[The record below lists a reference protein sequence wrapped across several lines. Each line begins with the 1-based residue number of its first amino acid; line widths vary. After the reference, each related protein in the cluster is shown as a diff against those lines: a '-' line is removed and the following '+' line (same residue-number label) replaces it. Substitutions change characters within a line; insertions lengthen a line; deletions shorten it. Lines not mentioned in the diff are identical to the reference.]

1 MASLTGKIHSVA
13 FSVDGKPLISFEVNE
28 GQPALKM
35 AQKFKD
41 SPQLSLKIAEYK
53 KKRSLDANAYYWLL
67 IGKLAKALNISTSYC
82 HNVMLRRYGVLE
94 IFDDKPV
101 YLLIQDTDEA
111 TKKADESET
120 YHIKPTSNV
129 REGNDGKMYR
139 TYMLLKGS
147 HDYDTAEMA
156 TLISGL
162 RDECT
167 QVGIP
172 VETPDEIANLL
183 SMMGGNRC
191 TPVQKH

>member
-1 MASLTGKIHSVA
+1 MNLTGKIHSVA

-28 GQPALKM
+28 GQPALKV
-35 AQKFKD
+35 AQKFKEC
-41 SPQLSLKIAEYK
+41 PKITLQLKEYK
-53 KKRSLDANAYYWLL
+53 AKRSLNANAYYWLL
-67 IGKLAKALNISTSYC
+67 VGKLSKALNISTSYC

-94 IFDDKPV
+94 MVDDTPV
-101 YLLIQDTDEA
+101 YLLFPDTDEA
-111 TKKADESET
+111 QKKVDEAET
-120 YHIKPTSNV
+120 YHVKPTSNV
-129 REGNDGKMYR
+129 RTGNDGKMYR

-147 HDYDTAEMA
+147 HQYNTAEMA

-183 SMMGGNRC
+183 SLMGGR
-191 TPVQKH
+191 

>member
-1 MASLTGKIHSVA
+1 MSSLTGKIHSVA

-41 SPQLSLKIAEYK
+41 SPKIKLKVTEYK
-53 KKRSLDANAYYWLL
+53 AKRSLDANAYYWLL
-67 IGKLAKALNISTSYC
+67 IGKLSKALNISTSYC

-94 IFDDKPV
+94 TVDDTPV
-101 YLLIQDTDEA
+101 YLLFPDTDEA
-111 TKKADESET
+111 QKKVDEAET
-120 YHIKPTSNV
+120 YHVKPTSNV
-129 REGNDGKMYR
+129 RAGNDGKMYR

-147 HDYDTAEMA
+147 HEYDTAEMA
-156 TLISGL
+156 ALIAGL

-167 QVGIP
+167 NVGIP

-183 SMMGGNRC
+183 SLMGGR
-191 TPVQKH
+191 